1 MSEESLLCSK
11 CGEIPEI
18 LNAHTDNGKIEIKCK
33 KCGVYEILIDDY
45 YKELSNKKYFE
56 ICNYCEKEDIYY
68 YCTFCK
74 KNYCKQCQED
84 YHSNHECFKVNEKK
98 TKCFNHNKKFKYF
111 CFDDQENLC
120 EDDKNDHKNH
130 KIMEISKVIDN
141 RNLINNNIDDI
152 NKQLENLI
160 EINDLILHNEEYFIK
175 SIKNIGKSFEEGN
188 KRDSKDIKYLLNGLS
203 KDIEISM
210 KAIEKLKDKYK
221 IQLYRKNKYLHLYNS
236 ELKDEGFKYI
246 SQIAFNQLKEI
257 DISKNQIKDIKPFN
271 KMSLPFLEFLNLS
284 YNEIENIEPVA
295 KLKSLNLKYIFLQ
308 RNKIEDIEP
317 FLQSYF
323 PSLKILRVED
333 NNINGENEQDEQR
346 KKKKKEIF
354 GEVKKKFSD
363 KFIYKFL
370 KEQLNEFIKK
380 YNLGIYKSDP
390 ESNQKN
396 DEINIQGEVKSEVK
410 YQLISEE
417 GNTNKIYI
425 DKDKN
430 NIFSCLKCI
439 IFSKNMSEKDVKNS
453 VKNSANNS
461 VENNVE
467 NSIENSVE
475 NIVENIVNIDLSD
488 KKGGDEM
495 LKYLFLIITYAN
507 KNKIEKLI
515 LRNNYIKDASIL
527 ARINLRQL
535 KKLDLS
541 VNEIKDSNFL
551 KDLKADNLVN
561 LYLDNNYF
569 RNFYPILNVDVN
581 EILNSKILS
590 KIEENEFKELY
601 KESEENRSKDVKP
614 LLTAKFKKLKILSV
628 NNQNVSDNNNN
639 NYSND
644 DDSKKKQYATSKE
657 SAVQIES
664 TQI

>member
-1 MSEESLLCSK
+1 MSEESFLCSK

-45 YKELSNKKYFE
+45 YKELSNKKYFKK
-56 ICNYCEKEDIYY
+56 CNYCEKEDIEIIYY
-68 YCTFCK
+68 YCTVCK
-74 KNYCKQCQED
+74 KNYCEQCKEK
-84 YHSNHECFKVNEKK
+84 YHSEHECFEVNEKK
-98 TKCFNHNKKFKYF
+98 TKCFNHNKEFKYF

-188 KRDSKDIKYLLNGLS
+188 KRDSKDIKCILNGLS
-203 KDIEISM
+203 KDIEISNE
-210 KAIEKLKDKYK
+210 AIEKLINERK
-221 IQLYRKNKYLHLYNS
+221 IQLKR
-236 ELKDEGFKYI
+236 ELKYIHLNNREIDDQDFKYI
-246 SQIAFNQLKEI
+246 SQIRFNQLKEI
-257 DISKNQIKDIKPFN
+257 DISKNKIKDIKPFN

-333 NNINGENEQDEQR
+333 NNINGENEHDEQR

-354 GEVKKKFSD
+354 GKVKKKFSN
-363 KFIYKFL
+363 KFIYKSL
-370 KEQLNEFIKK
+370 QEQLNEFIKK
-380 YNLGIYKSDP
+380 YNLGIYKFDS
-390 ESNQKN
+390 ESNQNN
-396 DEINIQGEVKSEVK
+396 DEINIPGEEKSEVK
-410 YQLISEE
+410 YQLIQEE
-417 GNTNKIYI
+417 GNENKIYI

-430 NIFSCLKCI
+430 NIFSCLKCN

-453 VKNSANNS
+453 VKNSVNNS
-461 VENNVE
+461 VENNV
-467 NSIENSVE
+467 ENSVE
-475 NIVENIVNIDLSD
+475 NIVENIVNIDFHD

-507 KNKIEKLI
+507 ENKIEI
-515 LRNNYIKDASIL
+515 INLRNNYLKDASIL

-535 KKLDLS
+535 KTLDLS

-551 KDLKADNLVN
+551 IDLKANNLEN

-569 RNFYPILNVDVN
+569 KNFYPILNVDVN
-581 EILNSKILS
+581 EIINSKILS
-590 KIEENEFKELY
+590 NIEENEFIKLY
-601 KESEENRSKDVKP
+601 KESEENLSKDVEP
-614 LLTAKFKKLKILSV
+614 LLTAKFKKLKNLSV
-628 NNQNVSDNNNN
+628 NNQNASDNNNN
-639 NYSND
+639 NYSHD
-644 DDSKKKQYATSKE
+644 DDSKKKQYAKNKE
-657 SAVQIES
+657 SALQFELS
-664 TQI
+664 